1 MRPVKGLLV
10 MIALVALLPYAGG
23 AQEVAEVRNEAKFG
37 TWKRRLNEP
46 PPRTET
52 RVYENRGTGVT
63 LSTRSGVNAQGE
75 PFFSQ
80 YASKVDGKDYPRVVM
95 GSGAVSSIAL
105 GYHRRSLRGV
115 DCEGRRRGHHHRDE
129 RGLGGRADAY
139 DDYARTERT
148 ERLRLRLRQ
157 AVAPQ
162 ERETPPSTSTGAPF
176 FPFFP
181 TRIRAG
187 LLEVLVKV
195 GLVLGDR

>member
-105 GYHRRSLRGV
+105 VIIDARS
-115 DCEGRRRGHHHRDE
+115 E
-129 RGLGGRADAY
+129 AW
-139 DDYARTERT
+139 T
-148 ERLRLRLRQ
+148 
-157 AVAPQ
+157 
-162 ERETPPSTSTGAPF
+162 
-176 FPFFP
+176 
-181 TRIRAG
+181 
-187 LLEVLVKV
+187 VKV
-195 GLVLGDR
+195 DGEVTITGTSVVSEDGLTLTTTTHGRNGRSDSVSVYDKQ